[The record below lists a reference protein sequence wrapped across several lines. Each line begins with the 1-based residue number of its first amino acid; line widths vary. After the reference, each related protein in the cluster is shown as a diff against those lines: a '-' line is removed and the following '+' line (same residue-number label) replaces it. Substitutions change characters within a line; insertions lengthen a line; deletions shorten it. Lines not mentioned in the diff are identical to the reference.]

1 MPSQTAVVD
10 EVRTTIGVGGGPGPA
25 RPTRVAVTLLGRFEV
40 RVDGRTIASSRWSR
54 RQSAALVKLLALT
67 PARSLHREQVIDA
80 LWPGL
85 AVDDAAPRLH
95 KAAHYARR
103 TLGHRDAVVLSA
115 ETVRLCPDDDVQ
127 VDAMRFQQLAESAV
141 QSGGVAAAKGALAV
155 YDGEVLPQDLY
166 EPWVEQHRL
175 HLGRLYVELLHQAG
189 DWHQALAVDAA
200 DESAHLALVQRYADR
215 GDRAAALRQLDQLDR
230 VMRHDLGLEPSG
242 RASDLR
248 RRVLAAAPEMPSTS
262 QDTADGAAGGAQRD
276 GVAETMLRTGRRL
289 RSQMTVACPG
299 RPAAG
304 PPDGTVAAHSVRSC
318 SSETASMT
326 HGRSSR
332 VVTQTAPTTTR
343 ATAAVARRM

>member
-1 MPSQTAVVD
+1 MPTRTAVVD
-10 EVRTTIGVGGGPGPA
+10 ADRTTIAAGRGPVPA
-25 RPTRVAVTLLGRFEV
+25 RPAPTRVAVTLLGRFEV
-40 RVDGRTIASSRWSR
+40 RVDGRTIASNLWSR
-54 RQSAALVKLLALT
+54 RHSAALVKLLALT

-115 ETVRLCPDDDVQ
+115 ETVRLCPEDDVQ

-141 QSGGVAAAKGALAV
+141 QSGGVAEAKGALAV

-200 DESAHLALVQRYADR
+200 DESAHLALVQRYAER

-230 VMRHDLGLEPSG
+230 VMRHELGLEPSE
-242 RASDLR
+242 RALDLR
-248 RRVLAAAPEMPSTS
+248 RRVLAAAPGRSSTS
-262 QDTADGAAGGAQRD
+262 QDTAGSTQAALNATYSREPCCGLLGQSGDG
-276 GVAETMLRTGRRL
+276 
-289 RSQMTVACPG
+289 
-299 RPAAG
+299 
-304 PPDGTVAAHSVRSC
+304 
-318 SSETASMT
+318 
-326 HGRSSR
+326 
-332 VVTQTAPTTTR
+332 
-343 ATAAVARRM
+343 

>member
-1 MPSQTAVVD
+1 M
-10 EVRTTIGVGGGPGPA
+10 
-25 RPTRVAVTLLGRFEV
+25 
-40 RVDGRTIASSRWSR
+40 DGRAIASSHWSR

-85 AVDDAAPRLH
+85 AVDGAAPRLH

-115 ETVRLCPDDDVQ
+115 ETVRLCPEDDVE

-200 DESAHLALVQRYADR
+200 DESAHLALVQRYAER

-230 VMRHDLGLEPSG
+230 VMRHDLGLEPSE
-242 RASDLR
+242 RALDLR
-248 RRVLAAAPEMPSTS
+248 RRVLAAAPERPSTS
-262 QDTADGAAGGAQRD
+262 QDTAGSKQAAINATGSREPCCGQVGGHGAGD
-276 GVAETMLRTGRRL
+276 
-289 RSQMTVACPG
+289 
-299 RPAAG
+299 
-304 PPDGTVAAHSVRSC
+304 
-318 SSETASMT
+318 ASGYT
-326 HGRSSR
+326 
-332 VVTQTAPTTTR
+332 
-343 ATAAVARRM
+343 